1 MTPKWGGVV
10 NWVDHNIFWVLAVSG
25 AATSSMLLQAL
36 APRFAVRFIFGEEIS
51 GAAALLIAR
60 SWGAMIFVSGLLLI
74 VSAYHPQFRLPVL
87 LNAIAGKLGFTLLVF
102 ASGRRYV
109 ARPAFAMALADLV
122 MVALFAWYLA
132 AR

>member
-1 MTPKWGGVV
+1 M
-10 NWVDHNIFWVLAVSG
+10 NWIDTNISWILFISG
-25 AATSSMLLQAL
+25 ALTCSMLVQAL
-36 APRFAVRFIFGEEIS
+36 APRFAVHFIFGEEIS

-60 SWGAMIFVSGLLLI
+60 SWGAMVFVSGLLLI
-74 VSAYHPQFRLPVL
+74 ASAYHPEFRLPVL
-87 LNAIAGKLGFTLLVF
+87 LNAIAGKLGFALLVF
-102 ASGRRYV
+102 AAGRRYR